1 MGWQWWIISLTP
13 EKVYMEVEILEYPL
27 RYSFKNMELASK
39 SIFSSSGVLGAGGVF
54 WQDKVGA

>member
-1 MGWQWWIISLTP
+1 
-13 EKVYMEVEILEYPL
+13 MEVEILEYPL